1 MQRLVTIYELRKVVI
16 FLRKTSVGTNNE
28 IPTVGHWLS
37 SVTCWAQMFAVA
49 NTHTRCVNAHRG
61 TAMVLLT
68 NKRK

>member
-37 SVTCWAQMFAVA
+37 SVTCWVQMFAVA
-49 NTHTRCVNAHRG
+49 NTHTLA
-61 TAMVLLT
+61 A
-68 NKRK
+68 